1 MKAYELSFLENGIKA
16 KKIIKAKNLNMAQA
30 LALKQNLNILE
41 LTEIKREN
49 FSFFKISNE
58 DFVLFFKEFSFL
70 LEVGLSVL
78 ETLKELE
85 KSTFKKELKKTIK
98 KIDENLSLG
107 QSLSEAFK
115 NSRFNLS
122 HSELALIKIA
132 ENTGK
137 LSYVFNQIVLIRQ
150 KTIKAKKSFIKSIRY
165 PLIVLVS
172 IFISF
177 IFLILFVIP
186 QFKNLFDNFNIEL
199 PLITQILLQT
209 YDFLNSYFF
218 LISILFLL
226 FVSLFV
232 FCYKKFYFFTLIS
245 DYCFLKI
252 PIISKLILYYQSYH
266 FFSVF
271 SLLLKSGI
279 SLSKALEFAIFGI
292 KNEFFKNKLTQ
303 ILSLLEQ
310 GLELSEAFR
319 RTKVFDPLVI
329 SMLNI
334 AMKSSKL
341 EILSEQISLFY
352 EDKQESMMEKILS
365 LIEPLMTLF
374 VASLVLLLALGI
386 FLPLW
391 EFNSTHVF

>member
-1 MKAYELSFLENGIKA
+1 MKTYELSFLENGIKA
-16 KKIIKAKNLNMAQA
+16 KKIIKAKSLNMAQA

-78 ETLKELE
+78 EALKELE

-226 FVSLFV
+226 FVCLFV
-232 FCYKKFYFFTLIS
+232 FCYK
-245 DYCFLKI
+245 
-252 PIISKLILYYQSYH
+252 
-266 FFSVF
+266 
-271 SLLLKSGI
+271 
-279 SLSKALEFAIFGI
+279 
-292 KNEFFKNKLTQ
+292 
-303 ILSLLEQ
+303 
-310 GLELSEAFR
+310 
-319 RTKVFDPLVI
+319 
-329 SMLNI
+329 
-334 AMKSSKL
+334 
-341 EILSEQISLFY
+341 
-352 EDKQESMMEKILS
+352 
-365 LIEPLMTLF
+365 
-374 VASLVLLLALGI
+374 
-386 FLPLW
+386 
-391 EFNSTHVF
+391 